1 MTMSGLENV
10 ALFYFVATATL
21 AVFAFMSVAHWVS
34 SRTKERMARERY
46 ALLRKVAE
54 QPTDTARLVLEKLRE
69 DDARLEERALR
80 REAKMRRDERLGGT
94 IMLAIGFGLSIFLYA
109 VAPEAGVWTIG
120 IMIVLIGIVM
130 LAFTAR
136 RPSDAKRELV
146 RSNGG

>member
-1 MTMSGLENV
+1 MAGLENV
-10 ALFYFVATATL
+10 ALFYFVATTTV
-21 AVFAFMSVAHWVS
+21 AVFAFLSVAHWVS
-34 SRTKERMARERY
+34 ARTKERIARERY
-46 ALLRKVAE
+46 MLLRKVAD
-54 QPTDTARLVLEKLRE
+54 QPTETARLVLDKLRE
-69 DDARLEERALR
+69 DDARQEERAR
-80 REAKMRRDERLGGT
+80 QREAKARRDERLGGL
-94 IMLAIGFGLSIFLYA
+94 IMLAIGLGLSIFLYA